1 MAGKGRPGGN
11 PELAQ
16 YEFKQQHSW
25 SEPCKSSKT
34 LRMPPLMAQFISEGA
49 IPDWQEICRQAIAS
63 HLPAE
68 KAAQLNWLPPDDIK
82 EKA

>member
-1 MAGKGRPGGN
+1 MMSGKGRPGGN

-25 SEPCKSSKT
+25 SEPCKSAKT
-34 LRMPPLMAQFISEGA
+34 LRMPPLMAQFITEGD
-49 IPDWQEICRQAIAS
+49 IPNWQEICRQAIAS

-68 KAAQLNWLPPDDIK
+68 KSAQLNWFPADD
-82 EKA
+82 